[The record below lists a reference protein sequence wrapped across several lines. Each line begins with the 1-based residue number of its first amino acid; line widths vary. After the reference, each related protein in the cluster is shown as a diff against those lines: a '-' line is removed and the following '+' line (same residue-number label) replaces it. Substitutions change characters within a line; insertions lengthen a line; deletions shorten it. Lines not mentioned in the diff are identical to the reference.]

1 MANNEKQDKLKDV
14 WSIWECN
21 FIYIK
26 NCYALQKEYHYGLY
40 LFNKKTHTLNNFQF
54 SIFYLII

>member
-21 FIYIK
+21 YLYKISTRYRKNITTDYI
-26 NCYALQKEYHYGLY
+26 
-40 LFNKKTHTLNNFQF
+40 FSNKKTHTLNNFQF

>member
-21 FIYIK
+21 YLYKISTRYRKNITTDYIF
-26 NCYALQKEYHYGLY
+26 LT
-40 LFNKKTHTLNNFQF
+40 KKHTP
-54 SIFYLII
+54 

>member
-40 LFNKKTHTLNNFQF
+40 LF
-54 SIFYLII
+54 